1 VEFIEAPLFTQ
12 LLPEYLSDD
21 GYRTLQLHLARDPE
35 AGAIIA
41 GTGGFRKLRWADRRR
56 GKGKRGGLRIIYY
69 YFIAEPDL
77 VHDAVRQGRS
87 GRFEPRREVSP
98 QGRDGARDPPA
109 RTTSGDAEGVGYGQG
124 QEASQG
130 NEGTELVP

>member
-1 VEFIEAPLFTQ
+1 MEFIEAPLFTR
-12 LLPEYLSDD
+12 LVPEYLSDD
-21 GYRTLQLHLARDPE
+21 GYRMLQLHLARDPE

-41 GTGGFRKLRWADRRR
+41 GTGGFRKLRWADR
-56 GKGKRGGLRIIYY
+56 
-69 YFIAEPDL
+69 
-77 VHDAVRQGRS
+77 VRQGRS
-87 GRFEPRREVSP
+87 GRFEPRREASP

-109 RTTSGDAEGVGYGQG
+109 RTTSGDAEGVGNGQG